1 MGFESRTRICNWAL
15 GLVVPAAEKPHSGDG
30 APEPSGASSSAELA
44 RRSDSPT
51 AGTQARADPT
61 CTGPRTCCRASW
73 GLLVLPATAASS
85 PKRSACT

>member
-1 MGFESRTRICNWAL
+1 MGFESRAWICSWAL
-15 GLVVPAAEKPHSGDG
+15 GLVVPAAKKPHSGDG

-61 CTGPRTCCRASW
+61 CTGPRMRCRASW
-73 GLLVLPATAASS
+73 GLLVLPPTAVSS
-85 PKRSACT
+85 PRRSACT